1 MKKSLDKYVK
11 KICLLICIII
21 VTILLYCI
29 GSILLFFNMY
39 IEHIYVKYEIKIPM
53 GSFDAKYGGGERY
66 LYNEEV
72 SIDTIYYTK
81 EVDYLIKKYNFE
93 NIDSESKEFKDLSGK
108 IINELNTENKEK
120 VKEYLSKNFQDAYYK
135 FIENENGKLLLIYFK
150 SEQTILCIENKLDKV
165 N

>member
-11 KICLLICIII
+11 NFCLLICIII

-29 GSILLFFNMY
+29 GSVLLFFNMY

-72 SIDTIYYTK
+72 SVDTIYYTK

-93 NIDSESKEFKDLSGK
+93 NVDSESKEFKDLSEK
-108 IINELNTENKEK
+108 IINKLNTENKEK
-120 VKEYLSKNFQDAYYK
+120 VEEYLSKDFQDAYYK
-135 FIENENGKLLLIYFK
+135 FIENENGKLLLIYIK
-150 SEQTILCIENKLDKV
+150 SEQMIWCIENKLDKV